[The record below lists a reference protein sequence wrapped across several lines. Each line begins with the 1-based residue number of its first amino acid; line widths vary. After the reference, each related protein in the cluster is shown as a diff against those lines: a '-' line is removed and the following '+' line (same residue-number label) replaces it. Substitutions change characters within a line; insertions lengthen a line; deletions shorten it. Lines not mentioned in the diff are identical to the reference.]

1 MYPLSNWMAAL
12 LNCRQNFSLQMWG
25 NDDNRARRNLSS
37 DTISIKVPQMGRIN
51 ALRISNFQNK
61 DLWGFM
67 ALPRDILPL
76 GTSSAPIFGGLVF
89 LSEFSICD

>member
-37 DTISIKVPQMGRIN
+37 DTILVKVFHILEQGSQKVVISIYPY
-51 ALRISNFQNK
+51 
-61 DLWGFM
+61 
-67 ALPRDILPL
+67 
-76 GTSSAPIFGGLVF
+76 
-89 LSEFSICD
+89 